1 MYIIQYNWGN
11 DAEIHAFASTK
22 NWSIQQ
28 ELYTNP
34 VVGFFTKVAG
44 TLVRVAKW
52 YGYFSLIS
60 STTAIASSST
70 LSSPQHIHHS
80 CSKRTCIITPLTLDR
95 KRVSVNLDSILDWQK
110 PLLPRLQP
118 VASSSV
124 STRFLAVEVSPL
136 ISMPKVTC
144 IHNDLQ
150 QSRLL
155 LNPCGFRNRLW
166 VSMTCIQSFLWRSHT
181 SVGKHVCQALIELWF
196 ELCFACLKN

>member
-60 STTAIASSST
+60 STTAIASSSA

-95 KRVSVNLDSILDWQK
+95 KRVSVNLDSRLDWTDKNRCCQGYNQLPPALFLLASWLLK
-110 PLLPRLQP
+110 YHLWFRCQRSRAYIMSFNKVGYCWILVGSETSFEYPWHVSKVSYGGHIPLLG
-118 VASSSV
+118 
-124 STRFLAVEVSPL
+124 
-136 ISMPKVTC
+136 SMFVK
-144 IHNDLQ
+144 L
-150 QSRLL
+150 
-155 LNPCGFRNRLW
+155 
-166 VSMTCIQSFLWRSHT
+166 
-181 SVGKHVCQALIELWF
+181 
-196 ELCFACLKN
+196 